1 MGDIYNKIILNS
13 KIILGFNKVN
23 SDLYNTLQ
31 YKIQED
37 IEGRCIIEGFVK
49 RNSTKILSY
58 SSGELVASN
67 ILFEV
72 AYETMV
78 ANPVEGNIIECK
90 VHSITK
96 AGIKATIE
104 DDNKTSPYLIFIARD
119 HHYSNEDFA
128 VLKEND
134 LINIKVLGK
143 RYEIHDKYISIIAEL
158 ITQQNKDSKE
168 QSKKGKK
175 Q

>member
-1 MGDIYNKIILNS
+1 MLPNTNMFPTLYGLPSNGS
-13 KIILGFNKVN
+13 KIKEW
-23 SDLYNTLQ
+23 S
-31 YKIQED
+31 
-37 IEGRCIIEGFVK
+37 IEV
-49 RNSTKILSY
+49 
-58 SSGELVASN
+58 
-67 ILFEV
+67 
-72 AYETMV
+72 
-78 ANPVEGNIIECK
+78 
-90 VHSITK
+90 
-96 AGIKATIE
+96 IE

-158 ITQQNKDSKE
+158 ITQQNEDSKE
-168 QSKKGKK
+168 KSKKGKK